1 MASPGL
7 QAVRF
12 LRPQALTSSGSMR
25 SPQKAQKGQPL
36 RTARKHLPLLLS
48 PILSGVGTGESFIVR
63 KSLSFLLSLFALPQ
77 TAVSGHSL

>member
-1 MASPGL
+1 MVG
-7 QAVRF
+7 F
-12 LRPQALTSSGSMR
+12 LLWQSLTSSVSLH

-36 RTARKHLPLLLS
+36 RTARKRLPLLLS

-63 KSLSFLLSLFALPQ
+63 KSLYFSLSLFALPQ